1 MAGRL
6 EHLQLFDPSQPNRDL
21 SPDETSTRASQYET
35 SSPSSR
41 FETPPALS
49 RIETSSAEVTD
60 SQRLIQAIEDAS
72 ELVAAA
78 HAQLDVAIEAARVA
92 GVSWRHIGT
101 AAGVAFQSL
110 HRRHRKRGAT

>member
-1 MAGRL
+1 MARRL
-6 EHLQLFDPSQPNRDL
+6 EHPQLFDPSQPNLDL
-21 SPDETSTRASQYET
+21 SPDETSTRASQNET
-35 SSPSSR
+35 SSSSSR

-49 RIETSSAEVTD
+49 RIETFGEGISD
-60 SQRLIQAIEDAS
+60 SQGLLQAIEDAA

>member
-1 MAGRL
+1 VAGRL
-6 EHLQLFDPSQPNRDL
+6 EHPQLFDPSQPNRDL
-21 SPDETSTRASQYET
+21 SPNETSTWASRYET

-41 FETPPALS
+41 FETPPASS
-49 RIETSSAEVTD
+49 RIETSGAELAD
-60 SQRLIQAIEDAS
+60 SQGPLQAIEDAA